1 MAENGSSTAQNWH
14 KERFKPKGQYKTIT
28 KERKNMKKATFSEY
42 QEAKAE
48 VMKDGECREYVDTDE
63 YGRLHK
69 TICCEDGNNFYEVT
83 ENGIT
88 EFWSTKHSASRKY
101 EEPQEAAQDAAENKE
116 DDYRERRKKVIKRLY
131 ALIYWFADEMLS
143 EEEAEAREAAEFER
157 EKAEKPGELLMRVS
171 AHDHNASVMKDCMKA
186 ARDAANYLRDK
197 ENDVEDWQIAGINAM
212 FDQCNKE
219 SIVPYDLPYAI
230 NGLLLQ
236 WDRATVGA
244 GAMLEAVKE

>member
-1 MAENGSSTAQNWH
+1 
-14 KERFKPKGQYKTIT
+14 
-28 KERKNMKKATFSEY
+28 MKKATFSEY

-48 VMKDGECREYVDTDE
+48 VMKGGECREYDDTDE

-83 ENGIT
+83 ENGVT
-88 EFWSTKHSASRKY
+88 EFWSTKHSESRKY
-101 EEPQEAAQDAAENKE
+101 EEPQEKAQEEAAGKE
-116 DDYRERRKKVIKRLY
+116 DAYRERRKQVIKRLY
-131 ALIYWFADEMLS
+131 ALVYWFADEMLS

-157 EKAEKPGELLMRVS
+157 EKAEKPGELVMRVS

-186 ARDAANYLRDK
+186 ARDAANYLRNK

-212 FDQCNKE
+212 FDQCDKE
-219 SIVPYDLPYAI
+219 NIVAYDLPYAI

-244 GAMLEAVKE
+244 GVMLETVKE

>member
-1 MAENGSSTAQNWH
+1 
-14 KERFKPKGQYKTIT
+14 
-28 KERKNMKKATFSEY
+28 MKKATFSEY

-48 VMKDGECREYVDTDE
+48 VMKGGECREYADTDE

-131 ALIYWFADEMLS
+131 ALIFFTWEQKRAYMNNPENLKR
-143 EEEAEAREAAEFER
+143 ERERNPEAAPTQYW
-157 EKAEKPGELLMRVS
+157 K
-171 AHDHNASVMKDCMKA
+171 
-186 ARDAANYLRDK
+186 
-197 ENDVEDWQIAGINAM
+197 W
-212 FDQCNKE
+212 
-219 SIVPYDLPYAI
+219 
-230 NGLLLQ
+230 
-236 WDRATVGA
+236 
-244 GAMLEAVKE
+244 

>member
-48 VMKDGECREYVDTDE
+48 VMKGGECREYVDTDE

-88 EFWSTKHSASRKY
+88 EFWSTKHSESRKY
-101 EEPQEAAQDAAENKE
+101 EEPQAEPQEEAAGKE
-116 DDYRERRKKVIKRLY
+116 DAYRERRKQVIKRLY
-131 ALIYWFADEMLS
+131 ALVYWFADEMLK
-143 EEEAEAREAAEFER
+143 EEEAEAREQAEFER
-157 EKAEKPGELLMRVS
+157 EKAEKPGELVMRIS
-171 AHDHNASVMKDCMKA
+171 AHDNNARVMKDCMKA
-186 ARDAANYLRDK
+186 ARDAVNYLRNKD
-197 ENDVEDWQIAGINAM
+197 NNVEDWQIAGINAM

-219 SIVPYDLPYAI
+219 SIVAYDLPYAI

-236 WDRATVGA
+236 WDRATVDA
-244 GAMLEAVKE
+244 GVMLEAVKE